1 MHKGSYVPRAV
12 STWEVYSVRRRLD
25 VESNAIF
32 VAIFLAIFL
41 TVFLPLLMSGKQW
54 GAAQDRESAR
64 RMAEH
69 RMNARL
75 LRLNI

>member
-1 MHKGSYVPRAV
+1 MNMGAAV
-12 STWEVYSVRRRLD
+12 
-25 VESNAIF
+25 AIFVALF
-32 VAIFLAIFL
+32 VAIFLAM
-41 TVFLPLLMSGKQW
+41 LMSGKQW
-54 GAAQDRESAR
+54 RAAQDRARAR

>member
-1 MHKGSYVPRAV
+1 MEA
-12 STWEVYSVRRRLD
+12 
-25 VESNAIF
+25 AIF
-32 VAIFLAIFL
+32 VAIFVAISVAIFL
-41 TVFLPLLMSGKQW
+41 PLILSGKQW
-54 GAAQDRESAR
+54 RAAQDRARAR